1 MDLIDK
7 LDILIND
14 SAGNPK
20 PGEKWKWNDGR
31 EFTIINVG
39 SGIGPGGKYID
50 VKFKGDKQ
58 TRGIKMTD
66 FFAAGKG
73 ATILK

>member
-1 MDLIDK
+1 
-7 LDILIND
+7 
-14 SAGNPK
+14 
-20 PGEKWKWNDGR
+20 
-31 EFTIINVG
+31 
-39 SGIGPGGKYID
+39 